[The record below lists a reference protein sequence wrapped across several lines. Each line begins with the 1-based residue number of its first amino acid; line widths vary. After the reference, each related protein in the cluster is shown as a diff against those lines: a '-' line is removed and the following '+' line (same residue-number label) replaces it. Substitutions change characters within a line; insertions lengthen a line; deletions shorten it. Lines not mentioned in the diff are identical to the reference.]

1 MSARAQT
8 GSGGPHVARLHGQG
22 RIVLSEMHIGVDA
35 TCWHN
40 RRGYGRHARA
50 LLRSLVSLDRGS
62 RYTFFVDS
70 EESLERF
77 PEESEVRLLPTS
89 VPTAVAAS
97 AAGRRSLY
105 DLWRVSRALSDPRFD
120 LLLFP
125 TIYSYTPV
133 FTAAR
138 KLVMIHDVIAET
150 YPRLTLPRTAAR
162 MFWKTKTAVGRMQA
176 DAIVTVSE
184 YSRRR
189 ILERF
194 RLAPGRVFTVGE
206 ASDPAFRVLDNPR
219 PSRLLGSLGSL
230 GIHPGA
236 RIVSY
241 LGGFNPHKNLESLV
255 AAFAAL
261 SGEPRFSDVVLV
273 MAGDYKDEV
282 FHSYFGA
289 ISSQVERLGM
299 GGRVVFTGY
308 LPDEELVL
316 LLNLSQML
324 VLPSLMEGFG
334 LPAIEAA
341 ACGCPVVASLE
352 SPLPELLGEGG
363 IFVDPTPA
371 ALGGA
376 IARILDQPEVRR
388 QMGRVASAAAARLTW
403 DAAAGQMLDVM
414 RKVMLQ

>member
-1 MSARAQT
+1 
-8 GSGGPHVARLHGQG
+8 
-22 RIVLSEMHIGVDA
+22 MHIGVDA
-35 TCWHN
+35 TCWQN

-50 LLRSLVSLDRGS
+50 LLTSLVTLDPGN

-70 EESLERF
+70 KENLDML
-77 PEESEVRLLPTS
+77 PAGPEVRLLPTS
-89 VPTAVAAS
+89 VPAAVAAS
-97 AAGRRSLY
+97 AAGRRSLH
-105 DLWRVSRALSDPRFD
+105 DLWRVSRALSEPRFD
-120 LLLFP
+120 ILLFP

-150 YPRLTLPRTAAR
+150 FPNLTMPRTAAR
-162 MFWKTKTAVGRMQA
+162 LFWKTKTAVGRLQA

-206 ASDPAFRVLDNPR
+206 ASDPVFRVLPNPS
-219 PSRLLGSLGSL
+219 PSPLLRSLGV
-230 GIHPGA
+230 HPGA
-236 RIVSY
+236 RIVTY
-241 LGGFNPHKNLESLV
+241 VGGFNPHKNLESLV
-255 AAFAAL
+255 SAFAAL
-261 SGEPRFSDVVLV
+261 SKEPRFSDTVLV
-273 MAGDYKDEV
+273 MAGEYEKEV
-282 FHSYFGA
+282 FHSYFGT
-289 ISSQVERLGM
+289 ISSQVERLGI

-316 LLNLSQML
+316 LLNLSRML

-352 SPLPELLGEGG
+352 SPLPELLGDAG
-363 IFVDPTPA
+363 IFVDPTPE
-371 ALGGA
+371 ALRDA
-376 IARILDQPEVRR
+376 IAGILEAPEVRSR
-388 QMGRVASAAAARLTW
+388 MGRSASAAAARLTW
-403 DAAAGQMLDVM
+403 DAAARQMLDVM
-414 RKVMLQ
+414 QKVMLQ